1 VRSHFAILLVSVSKI
16 EADMRKTIRSEQRF
30 CFRFLFSKGNNMT
43 TIPTTTALLAVLLL
57 GVVATDLHGD
67 DGVLNGALAV
77 R

>member
-1 VRSHFAILLVSVSKI
+1 
-16 EADMRKTIRSEQRF
+16 MRKTIRSEQRF
-30 CFRFLFSKGNNMT
+30 CFRVLFSKEIDMT
-43 TIPTTTALLAVLLL
+43 TMPTAMALLAVLLL